1 MVERASTVPQADESR
16 KTRRGPTIG
25 LGTVWVVVDVSGD
38 LEILGRVSDRLRGSS
53 EGSLTRAREELDRAS
68 IAVAVHQ
75 ICAWAAD
82 RQGAPASVPVLHPLA
97 SGDQLAVVGR
107 EFLVWIEATSDAD
120 ALERWRSDIGRLR
133 SAV

>member
-1 MVERASTVPQADESR
+1 MVERASTVPQADRSR

-38 LEILGRVSDRLRGSS
+38 LEILDRVSERLRSLS
-53 EGSLTRAREELDRAS
+53 EGALTRAREGLDGTS

-75 ICAWAAD
+75 ICARAAA
-82 RQGAPASVPVLHPLA
+82 RQSAPASVPVLHPLA

-107 EFLVWIEATSDAD
+107 EFLAWIVASSDAD

-133 SAV
+133 AVV